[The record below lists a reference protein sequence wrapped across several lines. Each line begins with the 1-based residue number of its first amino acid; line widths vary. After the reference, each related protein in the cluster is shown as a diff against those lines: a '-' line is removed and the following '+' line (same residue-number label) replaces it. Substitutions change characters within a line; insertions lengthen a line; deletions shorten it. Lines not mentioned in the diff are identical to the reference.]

1 MTIVEVVAEETQKF
15 RTGQT
20 TQSEFVERVT
30 AADQYRQD
38 QLAALGG
45 GEGVFSVVRHVM
57 SPERLAQFQ

>member
-45 GEGVFSVVRHVM
+45 EGVFSVVRHVM